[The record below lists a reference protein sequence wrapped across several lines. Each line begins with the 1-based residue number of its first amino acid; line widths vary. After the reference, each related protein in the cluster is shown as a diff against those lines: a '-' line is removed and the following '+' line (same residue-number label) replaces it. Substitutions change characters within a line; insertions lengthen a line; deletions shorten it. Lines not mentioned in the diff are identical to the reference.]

1 MEELA
6 YWVDYLNDEKPE
18 DIETAE
24 ELYDLMFSTWKD
36 WDLDADDENKMDNSC
51 RANVCYTLTLY
62 FHHGYPVNQEVIKAM
77 IAQL

>member
-24 ELYDLMFSTWKD
+24 ELYDLMFSTWND
-36 WDLDADDENKMDNSC
+36 LDLDADDEKQN
-51 RANVCYTLTLY
+51 
-62 FHHGYPVNQEVIKAM
+62 G
-77 IAQL
+77 